1 MVSICACNSFPL
13 GIPVK
18 YFPDGPGQMPS
29 VQYAALIADLVVA
42 TKKTLS
48 LISSDKDPQSQNF
61 VHLRMRTTQD
71 TEMIVTDYTAP
82 GTGNEYILV
91 AIQSCK
97 FGKEE
102 EEVEEEKEA

>member
-1 MVSICACNSFPL
+1 
-13 GIPVK
+13 
-18 YFPDGPGQMPS
+18 MPS

-48 LISSDKDPQSQNF
+48 AIDVTKDPNASSF
-61 VHLRMRTTQD
+61 VHLRMRTAQD

-97 FGKEE
+97 FK
-102 EEVEEEKEA
+102 VEEEIEEEGEEK

>member
-1 MVSICACNSFPL
+1 
-13 GIPVK
+13 
-18 YFPDGPGQMPS
+18 MPS

-48 LISSDKDPQSQNF
+48 AIDVTKDPTASQF
-61 VHLRMRTTQD
+61 IHLRMRTAQD
-71 TEMIVTDYTAP
+71 TEMIVTDYVAP

-97 FGKEE
+97 FKI
-102 EEVEEEKEA
+102 EVEEEEEEGEK

>member
-1 MVSICACNSFPL
+1 
-13 GIPVK
+13 
-18 YFPDGPGQMPS
+18 MPS

-42 TKKTLS
+42 TKKTLGAIA
-48 LISSDKDPQSQNF
+48 LDKDPQSQNF
-61 VHLRMRTTQD
+61 VHLRMRTAQD

-97 FGKEE
+97 FKVDDEIEGEEGENKE
-102 EEVEEEKEA
+102 